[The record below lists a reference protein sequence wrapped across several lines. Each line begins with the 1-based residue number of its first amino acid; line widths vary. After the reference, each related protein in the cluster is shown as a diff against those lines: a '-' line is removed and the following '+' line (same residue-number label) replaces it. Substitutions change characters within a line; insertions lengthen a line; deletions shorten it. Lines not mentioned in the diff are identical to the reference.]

1 MYRVAP
7 LDIWAIFVRQDQEY
21 LARKLLNSFGKQIQ
35 SLQNFE
41 NVTKAPKIF
50 TISFSR
56 KSG

>member
-21 LARKLLNSFGKQIQ
+21 LARKLLNSFGKQIP

-50 TISFSR
+50 TI
-56 KSG
+56 